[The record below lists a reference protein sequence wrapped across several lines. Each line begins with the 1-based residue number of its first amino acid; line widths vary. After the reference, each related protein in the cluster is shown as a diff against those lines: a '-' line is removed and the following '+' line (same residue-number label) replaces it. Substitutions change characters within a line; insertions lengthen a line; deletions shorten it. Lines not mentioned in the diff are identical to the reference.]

1 MMMNFSKKTALAVI
15 VTSAAVWPATS
26 KAAQDNVQFWGN
38 ITTNNPCVV
47 ILGRQGQLGVSPDL
61 RQLSSKIA
69 GGMSGVADIYSLI
82 GYQISVDGPSFFM
95 TAPGGGNT
103 GAAFTTTYSG
113 SNIFRGVT
121 FPEQPGSQ
129 QVRLNSGFSITR
141 VNIHLVADRADSFPS
156 GSYTAITTV
165 RCE

>member
-1 MMMNFSKKTALAVI
+1 MMINIAKNTALAFVLMSTAAWPS
-15 VTSAAVWPATS
+15 TSN
-26 KAAQDNVQFWGN
+26 AAQDNVQFWGN

-61 RQLSSKIA
+61 RQLSSKIS
-69 GGMSGVADIYSLI
+69 GGVSGVADIYSLI

-95 TAPGGGNT
+95 TAPAGGNN
-103 GAAFTTTYSG
+103 GVAFTTTFSG
-113 SNIFRGVT
+113 SNIFRGIT

-129 QVRLNSGFSITR
+129 QVRLNAGFSITR
-141 VNIHLVADRADSFPS
+141 VNIHLVADRPDSFPS